1 MFFNYRTSNFNVSA
15 RITTQYNHKTK
26 VPEAITNIIC
36 LSFSELENSVFLDL
50 VLLRFTPVTSY
61 SFSCPP
67 WRSSFTATL
76 VCTCFWI
83 CLPSGIQSGEETDV
97 GTFILLLFR
106 NKQGAWHKGTQ
117 LMKGFDFR
125 FTTTKNPCD
134 ILLAMIQHFHKYSFQ
149 MRESHQTS
157 ALRAETSSRFQ
168 SDPPENQFWHT
179 DNSYLPQKKKAIFFL
194 CRLDCLQSAF
204 SLVTCLGFSCSNF
217 AKKNKRLLV
226 VYLPVFFSEWVQRS
240 PTLHGF

>member
-50 VLLRFTPVTSY
+50 VLLRFTPATSY
-61 SFSCPP
+61 SFSCPS

-76 VCTCFWI
+76 SCTCFWI
-83 CLPSGIQSGEETDV
+83 FLPSGIQSGEETVV

-117 LMKGFDFR
+117 LMKGFDFP
-125 FTTTKNPCD
+125 FTTTKNS
-134 ILLAMIQHFHKYSFQ
+134 IRLIFVLGIFYW
-149 MRESHQTS
+149 
-157 ALRAETSSRFQ
+157 Q
-168 SDPPENQFWHT
+168 SNTFT
-179 DNSYLPQKKKAIFFL
+179 
-194 CRLDCLQSAF
+194 RTAF
-204 SLVTCLGFSCSNF
+204 KCEDHI
-217 AKKNKRLLV
+217 KRLLWGV
-226 VYLPVFFSEWVQRS
+226 KQVLDSYLIPLRTNFDIQTTVISHRRRKRFSS
-240 PTLHGF
+240 SAG